1 MLVKLVIL
9 ALVTG
14 FLTGFIFGLLKLPI
28 PAPSAFS
35 GIVGIFGIY
44 AGYRAF
50 EWISVLFQR

>member
-28 PAPSAFS
+28 PAPGAFS

-44 AGYRAF
+44 AGYRVF
-50 EWISVLFQR
+50 EWVSVFFQR

>member
-1 MLVKLVIL
+1 MKLVIL

-28 PAPSAFS
+28 PAPGAFS

-44 AGYRAF
+44 AGYRVF
-50 EWISVLFQR
+50 EWVSVFFQR

>member
-1 MLVKLVIL
+1 MKLVIF

-14 FLTGFIFGLLKLPI
+14 FLTGFIFGVLKLPI
-28 PAPSAFS
+28 PAPGAFS